1 MSRRPQVAPVEQCLC
16 KVCFGVVDTLG
27 PLALTMAGDLFT
39 PMARLTFVRERFPT
53 GLAEM
58 IELEKK
64 IRANVFL
71 GPRDYR
77 IEQHA
82 QALLNLSALYAEANE
97 WRKAEAARKEAD
109 PLLTTAMEYWR
120 DQGMG
125 APRVAMWSSV
135 LSYNEAIAGLDEG
148 LDFTE
153 VDIAF
158 AEAEFVSAHLVDN
171 NIGSTNH
178 YQLRRAL
185 LELSHVVEQLS
196 EGVDEESD

>member
-1 MSRRPQVAPVEQCLC
+1 
-16 KVCFGVVDTLG
+16 
-27 PLALTMAGDLFT
+27 MAGDLFT
-39 PMARLTFVRERFPT
+39 PMARLTFVKEGFPT

-64 IRANVFL
+64 IKANVFL
-71 GPRDYR
+71 GPRDYQ

-82 QALLNLSALYAEANE
+82 QALLNLSALYTGAGE
-97 WRKAEAARKEAD
+97 WRKAKAAREEAD
-109 PLLTTAMEYWR
+109 PLLMTALEYLR

-135 LSYNEAIAGLDEG
+135 LHYNEAIAGLDEG
-148 LDFTE
+148 LDFTD

-158 AEAEFVSAHLVDN
+158 AQAEAVSTHLMDN

-185 LELSHVVEQLS
+185 LELGHVVEQLS
-196 EGVDEESD
+196 EAVDEESD